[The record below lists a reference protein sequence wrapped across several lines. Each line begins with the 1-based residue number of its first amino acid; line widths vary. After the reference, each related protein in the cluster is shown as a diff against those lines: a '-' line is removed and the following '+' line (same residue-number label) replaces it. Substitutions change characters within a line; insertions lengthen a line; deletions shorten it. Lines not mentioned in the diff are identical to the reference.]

1 MMTGLNTCALGF
13 GIYVGTGR
21 TLRCTG
27 LYRLRT
33 GNENACGNETC
44 ESEDEWVSVVQSG
57 RKARRVHGVSTGLKT
72 QEDVAT

>member
-33 GNENACGNETC
+33 GNENACGKETD
-44 ESEDEWVSVVQSG
+44 ESADG
-57 RKARRVHGVSTGLKT
+57 RVFIVESDMKARRVHGVSTGLKT
-72 QEDVAT
+72 QDAAAT